1 MRSIL
6 IIEDDE
12 NLSRGI
18 AFLFEKDGFQTHV
31 APDLAAGR
39 SILREQSFD
48 LLILDLGLPDGDG
61 IHFCAEL
68 REHSDIPIIILTAR
82 DMEIDEV
89 SGLTAGADDYITKP
103 FSLSVLRARV
113 QACLRRSA
121 RLGDHCLYSGRFS
134 LDLRRCRLFDEEK
147 EIAVTAS
154 VTRGRFCP
162 RNRYWMRY
170 GMLMEIL
177 SMRIPC
183 LSISIAFETRLK
195 KTRATQPSSKP
206 SMESDIC
213 GIRRAP
219 YVDWQHLCG
228 DCNLSAW
235 GLSLLPIRT
244 ADF

>member
-6 IIEDDE
+6 IIEDNE

-18 AFLFEKDGFQTHV
+18 SFLFEKDGFQTHV

-68 REHSDIPIIILTAR
+68 REHS
-82 DMEIDEV
+82 
-89 SGLTAGADDYITKP
+89 GADDYITKP

-121 RLGDHCLYSGRFS
+121 RLGDQCLYSGRFS

-147 EIAVTAS
+147 EIAVTATEFKLLS
-154 VTRGRFCP
+154 LFIRNAGQVLSKEQILDALWDVDGNFIDANTVPVNINRIRNKIEKDP
-162 RNRYWMRY
+162 RNPTV
-170 GMLMEIL
+170 I
-177 SMRIPC
+177 
-183 LSISIAFETRLK
+183 
-195 KTRATQPSSKP
+195 KT
-206 SMESDIC
+206 IH
-213 GIRRAP
+213 GIG
-219 YVDWQHLCG
+219 YMWDQEGTLC
-228 DCNLSAW
+228 
-235 GLSLLPIRT
+235 
-244 ADF
+244 

>member
-6 IIEDDE
+6 IIEDSE

-18 AFLFEKDGFQTHV
+18 SFLFEKDGFQTHV

-121 RLGDHCLYSGRFS
+121 RLGDQCLYSGRFS

-147 EIAVTAS
+147 EIAVTATEFKLLS
-154 VTRGRFCP
+154 LFIRNAGQVLSKEQILDALWDVDGNFIDANTVPVNINRIRNKIEKDP
-162 RNRYWMRY
+162 RNPTV
-170 GMLMEIL
+170 I
-177 SMRIPC
+177 
-183 LSISIAFETRLK
+183 
-195 KTRATQPSSKP
+195 KT
-206 SMESDIC
+206 IH
-213 GIRRAP
+213 GIG
-219 YVDWQHLCG
+219 YMWDQEGTLC
-228 DCNLSAW
+228 
-235 GLSLLPIRT
+235 
-244 ADF
+244 